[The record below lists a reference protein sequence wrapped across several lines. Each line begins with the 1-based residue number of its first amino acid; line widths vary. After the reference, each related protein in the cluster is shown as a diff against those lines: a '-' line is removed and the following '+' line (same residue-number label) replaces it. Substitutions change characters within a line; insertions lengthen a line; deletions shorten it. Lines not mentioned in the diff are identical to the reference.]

1 MRHNSRTCKQR
12 EARHGRRR
20 AGLWPVQ
27 LRFECSLTGEEYV
40 SQQAWRNASLS
51 CCPLHPKG
59 GCGFGRHGTYERR
72 SPPGTL
78 IARWYCPQGHRTFS
92 LLPDC
97 LAARLPGALAE
108 IEAVVGSVEQAR
120 SLEAACA
127 DLRLEIE
134 LPGVLRWV
142 RRRVQSVHTALH
154 LLKGILPELFEGC
167 EPTLGAFAERL
178 GVEDVLVRLRQIAAP
193 YLAFLPAPLGLRP
206 RRPGGGEHDQGP
218 QHPAGPDPP
227 TGFA

>member
-1 MRHNSRTCKQR
+1 
-12 EARHGRRR
+12 
-20 AGLWPVQ
+20 VQ

-51 CCPLHPKG
+51 GCPLHPQG
-59 GCGFGRHGTYERR
+59 GCGFARHGSYQRL
-72 SPPGTL
+72 SPPGTV

-97 LAARLPGALAE
+97 LAARLPGTLAE
-108 IEAVVGSVEQAR
+108 VEALVSHVEQAR

-142 RRRVQSVHTALH
+142 RRRVQAIHASLNT
-154 LLKGILPELFEGC
+154 LKGLMPERFAGC
-167 EPTLGAFAERL
+167 EPRLGAFAERL
-178 GVEDVLVRLRQIAAP
+178 GVDALLPVLRQIAAP
-193 YLAFLPAPLGLRP
+193 HLAFLPAPLGFSP
-206 RRPGGGEHDQGP
+206 RRVGGGEPDRAC
-218 QHPAGPDPP
+218 QHPVGADPP
-227 TGFA
+227 ALLR